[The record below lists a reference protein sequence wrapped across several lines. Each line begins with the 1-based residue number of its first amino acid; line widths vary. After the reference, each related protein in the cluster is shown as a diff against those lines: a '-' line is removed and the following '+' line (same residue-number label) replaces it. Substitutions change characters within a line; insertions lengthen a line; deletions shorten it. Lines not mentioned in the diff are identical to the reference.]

1 MIIGI
6 SGYAGAGKDEI
17 AKAILRCNPFWQI
30 KRFSGKLKQI
40 AEILTGE
47 TDWESIKQDY
57 LNEEWDTPMAYNE
70 PTRMTGR
77 DFLQKLGTDA
87 VRDNLHPDT
96 WVNALMNDFRP
107 AKMSEHSPS
116 NCIITYVR
124 FLNEAD
130 AIKKRGG
137 VIIRVDRGA
146 PVNSHKSETMLDNY
160 KFDYT
165 ISNTGSIDEL
175 SEVVKSILTLIRW
188 TK

>member
-17 AKAILRCNPFWQI
+17 ARAILRCNPFWEI
-30 KRFSGKLKQI
+30 KRFSGKLKQV
-40 AEILTGE
+40 AELLTGE
-47 TDWESIKQDY
+47 ANWESQDFKQSY
-57 LNEEWDTPMAYNE
+57 LNEEWDTDK
-70 PTRMTGR
+70 RMTGR
-77 DFLQKLGTDA
+77 EFLQRLGTDA
-87 VRDNLHPDT
+87 IRDTFHPDT
-96 WVNALMNDFRP
+96 WVNALMNEFRAP
-107 AKMSEHSPS
+107 KMDQHSPS
-116 NCIITYVR
+116 NWIIPDVR

-175 SEVVKSILTLIRW
+175 SEVVKSILTLIKW